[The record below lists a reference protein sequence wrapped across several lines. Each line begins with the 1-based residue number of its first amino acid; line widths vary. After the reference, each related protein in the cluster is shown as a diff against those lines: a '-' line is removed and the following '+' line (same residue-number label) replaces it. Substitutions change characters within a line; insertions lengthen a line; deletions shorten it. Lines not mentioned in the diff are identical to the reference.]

1 MCFDYS
7 TIVAVWQ
14 SAILI
19 MIMCGRVRVSLV
31 LEIKF
36 ETDRIKQCESG
47 TDFDQYYYRVFFIF
61 SSTTPSVS
69 YCQKK
74 KKLTLLRK
82 VKCNNLKYDFLC
94 FSVNKFHRKM

>member
-1 MCFDYS
+1 MCFDYP

-47 TDFDQYYYRVFFIF
+47 TDFDQ
-61 SSTTPSVS
+61 
-69 YCQKK
+69 
-74 KKLTLLRK
+74 
-82 VKCNNLKYDFLC
+82 
-94 FSVNKFHRKM
+94 

>member
-1 MCFDYS
+1 MCFDYP

-36 ETDRIKQCESG
+36 ETDQIKQCESG
-47 TDFDQYYYRVFFIF
+47 TDFDQYYYIVFFIF
-61 SSTTPSVS
+61 KYYSLRLILSE
-69 YCQKK
+69 KK
-74 KKLTLLRK
+74 
-82 VKCNNLKYDFLC
+82 N
-94 FSVNKFHRKM
+94 